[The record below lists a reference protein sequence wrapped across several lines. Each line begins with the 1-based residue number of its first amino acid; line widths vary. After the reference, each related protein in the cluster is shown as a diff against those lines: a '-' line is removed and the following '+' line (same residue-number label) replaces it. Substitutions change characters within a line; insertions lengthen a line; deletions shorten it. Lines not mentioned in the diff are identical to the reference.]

1 MSNFFGGSS
10 CTWIIIL
17 LIILVLFQDND
28 SDCGC
33 GCGCNG
39 NMGSNDSICGG
50 CGMLYALRPSGLLII
65 TLIAAAC

>member
-17 LIILVLFQDND
+17 
-28 SDCGC
+28 
-33 GCGCNG
+33 

-50 CGMLYALRPSGLLII
+50 CGCGCGCR
-65 TLIAAAC
+65 